1 MTIEQLIK
9 LAENKLSVLNEQKKY
24 YTQMGDV
31 NKLIELDTEIAHT
44 ETTLAQ
50 LKTLPHTG

>member
-9 LAENKLSVLNEQKKY
+9 LAENKLSVLNEQKTY

>member
-50 LKTLPHTG
+50 LKTLPPIV

>member
-50 LKTLPHTG
+50 LKTLPHIV

>member
-31 NKLIELDTEIAHT
+31 NKLVELDTEIAHT

-50 LKTLPHTG
+50 LKTLPHTA